1 MQHQLNFQLK
11 ARYHKLGEVNASTKQ
26 IWWVLHGYG
35 QLSQFFIQKFEVLAK
50 QNICVIAPEGLSKF
64 YLSGNSGRV
73 GASWMTREN
82 RQMDIENLNAI
93 YRIENPTPQISTTL
107 FGFSQGAAT
116 AVRWAMDGEVKFE
129 RLILWA
135 GLFPPDMDF
144 EKGNRLLKDKKI
156 IEVLGKQDQF
166 ITEDK
171 VAEMIKLNQL
181 LNLNPTII
189 EFDGKHEINE
199 DLVNRIAFQ

>member
-82 RQMDIENLNAI
+82 RQMDIETILN
-93 YRIENPTPQISTTL
+93 T
-107 FGFSQGAAT
+107 
-116 AVRWAMDGEVKFE
+116 
-129 RLILWA
+129 
-135 GLFPPDMDF
+135 
-144 EKGNRLLKDKKI
+144 
-156 IEVLGKQDQF
+156 
-166 ITEDK
+166 
-171 VAEMIKLNQL
+171 
-181 LNLNPTII
+181 
-189 EFDGKHEINE
+189 
-199 DLVNRIAFQ
+199 